1 LGGRKTAGQLLK
13 KEIEFMDPK
22 LAKFSD
28 RQSALMMGALN
39 DGKVGMRNRLMCEAS
54 YRLVRAD
61 GAAMTLEEDDLIDE
75 IMTCEFRLREAGR
88 VRRRVNSVRKGGHEG
103 LPEPLPVRSR
113 SSKATRPRLVVMNK
127 VVMKKSL

>member
-1 LGGRKTAGQLLK
+1 
-13 KEIEFMDPK
+13 
-22 LAKFSD
+22 
-28 RQSALMMGALN
+28 MMGALN

-54 YRLVRAD
+54 YRLVRAG
-61 GAAMTLEEDDLIDE
+61 GAAMTFEEDDLIDE

-103 LPEPLPVRSR
+103 LPEPLPVRSS
-113 SSKATRPRLVVMNK
+113 SSKTTRPRLVVMNK